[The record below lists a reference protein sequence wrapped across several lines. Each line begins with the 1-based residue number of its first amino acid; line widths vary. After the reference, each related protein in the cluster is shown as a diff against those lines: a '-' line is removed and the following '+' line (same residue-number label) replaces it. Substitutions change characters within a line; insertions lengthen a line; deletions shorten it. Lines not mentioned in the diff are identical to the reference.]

1 MVSQGNR
8 QGKDVVK
15 DYTLMCIISI
25 KKVMKE
31 VWDNRQYEN
40 FRWFNLSDIYGF
52 KIDVVKEFSKNDV
65 SVLRIKHVFKCAG
78 RKLEK
83 DLTWSDIFKFYLWLE
98 TTILVTQGTDTT
110 YNTEF
115 LKTKLFW
122 CQVFK
127 SSEVVKVMQP

>member
-1 MVSQGNR
+1 MVQP
-8 QGKDVVK
+8 KW
-15 DYTLMCIISI
+15 YLWI
-25 KKVMKE
+25 
-31 VWDNRQYEN
+31 
-40 FRWFNLSDIYGF
+40 
-52 KIDVVKEFSKNDV
+52 KIDVVKEFSNNDV
-65 SVLRIKHVFKCAG
+65 SVLRIKDVFKCAG

-98 TTILVTQGTDTT
+98 ATILVTQGNDTT

-127 SSEVVKVMQP
+127 SSEVVKVMQPYSVALVLLFFFFF